1 MSLETEIAGLTSKA
15 TALIDYFTGAKNSIA
30 AAVAAAVAAAPAIS
44 RTFYVS
50 QLTGDDNALGTIDAP
65 FKTIFRAISAT
76 PKGGTCEVLLRG
88 NYTLKDSNILNNR
101 RLVIRGESGVASE
114 TKLIIE
120 EYTAGGVRAMGQF
133 QGKGDVSFEFTDM
146 TLSLPDSSAGSGALS
161 TYYAFIYAGGNS
173 MPGFLPVKL
182 YNFAFE
188 LRGTFAGKFIG
199 AGVQCLALSAV
210 NTTIPAALEGSLV
223 TGVAAGKDPSTLPNV
238 ITNIAK
244 L

>member
-1 MSLETEIAGLTSKA
+1 MSLETEIAALTSKA
-15 TALIDYFTGAKNSIA
+15 TALIDYFGSRKAAIE

-50 QLTGDDNALGTIDAP
+50 QLTGDDNALGTVDAP
-65 FKTIFRAISAT
+65 MKTLTRAISAT
-76 PKGGTCEVLLRG
+76 PKGGTCEILLRG
-88 NYTLKDSNILNNR
+88 DYTLESTVIVNNR
-101 RLVIRGESGVASE
+101 RVVLRSE
-114 TKLIIE
+114 TGLVTGSKLILK
-120 EYTAGGVRAMGQF
+120 EYLSGETRALGSF
-133 QGKGDVSFEFTDM
+133 QAKGDVSFELTDM
-146 TLSLPDSSAGSGALS
+146 TLSLPDSSAASGALNI
-161 TYYAFIYAGGNS
+161 YYAFIYAGGNS
-173 MPGFLPVKL
+173 MPVFLPVKL

-199 AGVQCLALSAV
+199 AGIPCLSLSAV
-210 NTTIPAALEGSLV
+210 NTTIPAALEGSMV